1 MFLLAALIPSP
12 VKLGNWH
19 LVCFTSI
26 TCPTSSLVMFF
37 VLPIEDISSW
47 LSELGGIDVREFC
60 VLDPPLTIAYTGL

>member
-1 MFLLAALIPSP
+1 
-12 VKLGNWH
+12 
-19 LVCFTSI
+19 
-26 TCPTSSLVMFF
+26 MFF